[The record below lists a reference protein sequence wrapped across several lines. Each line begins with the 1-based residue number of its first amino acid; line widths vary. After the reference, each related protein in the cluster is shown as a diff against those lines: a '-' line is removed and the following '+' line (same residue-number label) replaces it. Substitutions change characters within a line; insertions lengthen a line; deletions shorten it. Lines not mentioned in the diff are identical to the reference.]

1 MTDENEVA
9 PLTAEESTTES
20 DSLLADIAEAAGVE
34 SIFDNAN
41 IEEPEEARKEAEE
54 VVEEEAQEPIVHE
67 DVQEEEVQIDG
78 EVSQDSDGVKKRIGK
93 LIEARDQAK
102 GEVEKLKEQLEESQN
117 QAKQPKREQKGLSR
131 FDDVKSLDDLQARED
146 DAEHLREWLLANPDG
161 GEYTDA
167 SGQEHDVEYD
177 QARQLIVETDRDLRK
192 NIPSVRQRLV
202 ETQQQEA
209 IANQTFKWMS
219 DQGSY
224 ENQELRNILNH
235 NENLQSYAQR
245 DPYAKVVLGYAIE
258 GFKSVQMAKQQQKVM
273 PKDTVAPQIPVAPT
287 RAKPAVVKPKK
298 DNLKSLFE
306 KAKSGDVDDAAS
318 YLEKL
323 L

>member
-41 IEEPEEARKEAEE
+41 IEEPEEAKEEAEE
-54 VVEEEAQEPIVHE
+54 VVEEEAQEPIVQE
-67 DVQEEEVQIDG
+67 SVQEEEVQVDG

-102 GEVEKLKEQLEESQN
+102 GEVEKLKEQLEESKN
-117 QAKQPKREQKGLSR
+117 QTKQPKREQKGLSR
-131 FDDVKSLDDLQARED
+131 FDDVTNLDDLQARED

-258 GFKSVQMAKQQQKVM
+258 GFKSVQMAKQQQKAM

-287 RAKPAVVKPKK
+287 RAKPAVVRPKK